1 LARASLF
8 SNDTAE
14 KGIAGIAAFQGN
26 TPLRSHAKSPGRRTG
41 RGTLEP
47 KAFAGTSVSQAYG
60 IGATNYAARR
70 LSPADLPVRRSTTT
84 LKKRLCPSRRVPM
97 PACSTRAGI
106 SKYILA
112 AVIGSRKL
120 RSLGVLPLKVER
132 NWVARTT
139 QPVRLGFRGMPSVCR
154 RSRRC
159 QVVQP
164 KLDHWDLVLTLTFRK
179 AMSAFFGVLR

>member
-47 KAFAGTSVSQAYG
+47 NAFAGTSVSQAYG
-60 IGATNYAARR
+60 IGATNYATRR

-164 KLDHWDLVLTLTFRK
+164 KLDHWDLVLMLTFRK